1 MNAIRTIRTIQL
13 LALSALTF
21 VAFAAAS
28 ATGAQAGTF
37 TASTYPANVYGTN
50 MVPHKLV
57 TNLGAMECAP
67 FLEGQ
72 LAAASEQL
80 TMTPAYGTTC
90 SLGATEVH
98 VKVNGCDYLL
108 HAGET
113 TGEDTVAGSMD
124 IVCPAGKAIDF
135 EITSVPI
142 CHLTV
147 PGQMGLNA
155 LTFTNR
161 TMAKDVDLDFA
172 LGELVYRLDEGC
184 PGAGNYNN
192 GSYGNGTTTMIAA
205 KEGGMVIPFGVD

>member
-1 MNAIRTIRTIQL
+1 MNSIRTIRL
-13 LALSALTF
+13 MALSAFALC
-21 VAFAAAS
+21 AIAAA
-28 ATGAQAGTF
+28 ATPAQAGTF

-50 MVPHKLV
+50 MVPHKLK
-57 TNLGAMECAP
+57 TNLGTIECAP

-72 LAAASEQL
+72 LAAASETL
-80 TMTPAYGTTC
+80 TMTPAYATQC
-90 SLGATEVH
+90 SLGETEIH

-147 PGQMGLNA
+147 PGQTGLNA

-161 TMAKDVDLDFA
+161 TAAKDVDLDFA
-172 LGELVYRLDEGC
+172 LEELVYRLDEGC

-192 GSYGNGTTTMIAA
+192 GSYGAGTTTMIAA